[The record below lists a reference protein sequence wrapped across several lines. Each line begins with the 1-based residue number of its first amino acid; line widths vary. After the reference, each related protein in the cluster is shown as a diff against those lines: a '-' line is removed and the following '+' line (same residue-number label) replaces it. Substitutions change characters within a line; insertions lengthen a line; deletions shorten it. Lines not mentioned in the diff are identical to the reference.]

1 MLRISSI
8 TGHLFLYAL
17 ALVLPILLMSG
28 LIAAAYLDQEESRIE
43 SLAERQARQTASD
56 IDNKLE
62 AYRATLNVL
71 AVSPNVLGGE
81 IEEVRNRLAQI
92 QVEGGVWFVMR
103 DGEGRQ
109 LLNTRI
115 PPGQTLPAFKAE
127 GDPEVFSGRTHYAN
141 LTWGPV
147 AGTWVTGIEIP
158 VRVPPATGRIERSIA
173 VIIPVSY
180 LQQLVA
186 NAPKGL
192 ERHDL

>member
-43 SLAERQARQTASD
+43 SLAERQAHQTASD

-81 IEEVRNRLAQI
+81 IEEARNRLAQI
-92 QVEGGVWFVMR
+92 QVEGGVCFVMR

-115 PPGQTLPAFKAE
+115 PPGQTLPALKVQRR
-127 GDPEVFSGRTHYAN
+127 P
-141 LTWGPV
+141 
-147 AGTWVTGIEIP
+147 
-158 VRVPPATGRIERSIA
+158 
-173 VIIPVSY
+173 
-180 LQQLVA
+180 
-186 NAPKGL
+186 
-192 ERHDL
+192 